1 MTGNM
6 FRIPEISTIKYK
18 YSIQQRSVR
27 SFMET
32 ITQNILI
39 VDAWTKL
46 LERAVT
52 KLEIEADKS
61 TVFSLV
67 TALSSR

>member
-6 FRIPEISTIKYK
+6 IRIPEISTIKYK
-18 YSIQQRSVR
+18 YSIQQRSVH

-39 VDAWTKL
+39 VDAWTNL
-46 LERAVT
+46 LAEAVT
-52 KLEIEADKS
+52 KL
-61 TVFSLV
+61 
-67 TALSSR
+67 